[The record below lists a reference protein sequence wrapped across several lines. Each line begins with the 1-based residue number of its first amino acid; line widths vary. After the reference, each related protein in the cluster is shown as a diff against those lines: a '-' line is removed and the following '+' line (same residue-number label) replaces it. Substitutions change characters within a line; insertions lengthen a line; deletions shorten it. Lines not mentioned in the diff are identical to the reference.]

1 MSGGLWPPAQSVAWL
16 SPFRYYN
23 PFELIMGNPLPPK
36 NLAVLGAIALAGF
49 AAAYVL
55 FARRDISH

>member
-1 MSGGLWPPAQSVAWL
+1 
-16 SPFRYYN
+16 
-23 PFELIMGNPLPPK
+23 LITGSPLPAR
-36 NLAVLGAIALAGF
+36 NLVVLGAIALAGF